1 MNNIN
6 YIIYIDIDIDKE
18 YLKKSL
24 LSCVYKNIYKEYM
37 KMNNSEN
44 YNIINLKFNNDNT
57 IYLQYL
63 YKKNNLCE
71 NEVLQYISLL
81 LSNTY
86 KYTKNIYPEYGNN
99 WTILYNISNDINDIN
114 NINDTKNNICIVS

>member
-6 YIIYIDIDIDKE
+6 YIIDIDINISKE

-24 LSCVYKNIYKEYM
+24 LSCVYRNIYKEYI
-37 KMNNSEN
+37 KLNNSEN

-63 YKKNNLCE
+63 YTENNLSE

-86 KYTKNIYPEYGNN
+86 KYTKNIYPEFGND
-99 WTILYNISNDINDIN
+99 WTIIYNISNDINDIN
-114 NINDTKNNICIVS
+114 NTKNNICIVS